1 MKRLVILCDGT
12 LEDADAEKDTQLYTN
27 IGRLSRAIK
36 EEDKRN
42 GKEIEQIKLYLGGV
56 GTEDGKVGGLVSGAF
71 GTGIMES
78 VRNIYSFLGLNWES
92 GDEIFLFG
100 FSRGA
105 YTVRLVVSLISVIGI
120 LHPRKTMHLFPAL
133 FEALDQ
139 LDQKLLASYSKDK
152 REQDLEYARKGR
164 FLIKFVGLFDTV
176 ATRGR
181 PSTLRRSPSDEPPA
195 IRFDSFGFDETR
207 LETCIEN
214 AYQALALDEHRID
227 YLPVLWS
234 SNPLGRPKGQSLQQ
248 VWFSG
253 AHADIGGGYKDGDL
267 GYLTLWWMCSKFESM
282 LDVDMEFLRNKM
294 CTTAIGTYGKMPP
307 HKSRVGQFLLAKSID
322 RPLSLSDN
330 PSTNEYMHS
339 SIEYQPPSQL
349 RPIVSAL
356 FAGPDRVLA
365 LSRFEQELKDHWPT
379 PYLSVAE
386 KNKKKPKKGENE
398 KSLSDSETETKASTT
413 TTTVRPIKPDR
424 STLSPPPSP
433 TGTSLSDTEINEKS
447 LLPSTRPLSSTS
459 TLSDTSRFDD
469 DLYDDD
475 FSASNFRETSLRLEP
490 NINEPRHGHGIRR
503 ALGSPFK
510 AMRRKIDELEE
521 RWTEREE
528 RKEDKKE
535 WREIEK
541 QMKKERKSR
550 TGDSKR

>member
-1 MKRLVILCDGT
+1 
-12 LEDADAEKDTQLYTN
+12 
-27 IGRLSRAIK
+27 
-36 EEDKRN
+36 
-42 GKEIEQIKLYLGGV
+42 
-56 GTEDGKVGGLVSGAF
+56 
-71 GTGIMES
+71 
-78 VRNIYSFLGLNWES
+78 
-92 GDEIFLFG
+92 
-100 FSRGA
+100 
-105 YTVRLVVSLISVIGI
+105 
-120 LHPRKTMHLFPAL
+120 
-133 FEALDQ
+133 
-139 LDQKLLASYSKDK
+139 
-152 REQDLEYARKGR
+152 
-164 FLIKFVGLFDTV
+164 
-176 ATRGR
+176 
-181 PSTLRRSPSDEPPA
+181 
-195 IRFDSFGFDETR
+195 
-207 LETCIEN
+207 
-214 AYQALALDEHRID
+214 
-227 YLPVLWS
+227 
-234 SNPLGRPKGQSLQQ
+234 
-248 VWFSG
+248 
-253 AHADIGGGYKDGDL
+253 
-267 GYLTLWWMCSKFESM
+267 
-282 LDVDMEFLRNKM
+282 
-294 CTTAIGTYGKMPP
+294 
-307 HKSRVGQFLLAKSID
+307 
-322 RPLSLSDN
+322 
-330 PSTNEYMHS
+330 
-339 SIEYQPPSQL
+339 
-349 RPIVSAL
+349 
-356 FAGPDRVLA
+356 
-365 LSRFEQELKDHWPT
+365 LKDHWPT